1 MSHNSTSM
9 LNNKFRENFPLE
21 KKFWTLW
28 IKPEND
34 KNGIIVEIIWNYIE
48 TYFSLSDIS
57 VTIWY
62 PVYTSR
68 LAWY

>member
-1 MSHNSTSM
+1 MKVSYSGAFGWLKHSVIGVKCNMSHNSTSM

-34 KNGIIVEIIWNYIE
+34 KNE
-48 TYFSLSDIS
+48 S
-57 VTIWY
+57 
-62 PVYTSR
+62 
-68 LAWY
+68 